1 MNSCY
6 DEYNKKVYLIWNEG
20 KLPIGKTDLDKVFE
34 VIDDVN
40 AVSFD
45 TWIYGFCCEN
55 FKTISSN
62 LLNLDILIV

>member
-1 MNSCY
+1 M
-6 DEYNKKVYLIWNEG
+6 DEG
-20 KLPIGKTDLDKVFE
+20 KLPISKTDLDKVFE

-45 TWIYGFCCEN
+45 TWIYGFWCEN
-55 FKTISSN
+55 FKTIASN